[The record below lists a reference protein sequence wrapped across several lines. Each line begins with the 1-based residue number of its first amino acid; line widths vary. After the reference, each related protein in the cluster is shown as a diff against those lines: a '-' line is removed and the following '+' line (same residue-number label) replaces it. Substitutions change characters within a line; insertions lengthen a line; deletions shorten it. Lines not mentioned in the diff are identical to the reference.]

1 MATQEHPS
9 TSSRYADH
17 HLQFLLPDQIEMIDE
32 ALGCIGEFGEVRLV
46 VEKGVLRFIVVNTS
60 VDVRKWNGQKTKLLS
75 PDRS

>member
-1 MATQEHPS
+1 
-9 TSSRYADH
+9 
-17 HLQFLLPDQIEMIDE
+17 MIDE